1 MKTSL
6 NNFFKRKKGYVILI
20 LEVEYMRDVI
30 TFLTSKE
37 IIVVYIVAFIA
48 CFLAFII
55 YLVDKNYAKRKQK
68 HNTKEL
74 NKLVEDVNLAI
85 KEEEK
90 SKSPQE
96 ESAPTP
102 SVTPATMPSIIE
114 PVNQVELLEDTSNVQ
129 PLTDNVVLES
139 LNNLEAKEEPV
150 IVKEEIISPTIA
162 DVPKKEEE
170 LQYTTIEP
178 NVEQAKEQLR
188 KLAIELEQEEQQ
200 EQPTI
205 ISNYEE
211 EQETNAIISL
221 EELVKKSKEMYA
233 ANELS
238 QYKDEG
244 NEPISL
250 TDLEK
255 AKKTNSAPYYDEPF
269 IISNVVLDMEEE
281 IKKENTKQ
289 LQITDFE
296 NYNVAATESLKPIT
310 ENIEK
315 TENAEKKDLYQT
327 TKFKKSPVISPI
339 YGIEKNEDDYLQ
351 LENTAN
357 YDKLDE
363 EIRKTN
369 EFLMTL
375 KELQKNLD

>member
-1 MKTSL
+1 
-6 NNFFKRKKGYVILI
+6 
-20 LEVEYMRDVI
+20 MRDII

-37 IIVVYIVAFIA
+37 IIVVYIVAAIA

-90 SKSPQE
+90 SKAQQE
-96 ESAPTP
+96 ATPAIAP
-102 SVTPATMPSIIE
+102 SVIEATTP
-114 PVNQVELLEDTSNVQ
+114 VELLDMPTLESPT
-129 PLTDNVVLES
+129 TNVVLES

-150 IVKEEIISPTIA
+150 IVKEEIINPPITEA
-162 DVPKKEEE
+162 PKKEEE
-170 LQYTTIEP
+170 LEYTTIEP
-178 NVEQAKEQLR
+178 NVEQAKEELR
-188 KLAIELEQEEQQ
+188 KLAIELEKEEEQEE
-200 EQPTI
+200 PTI

-250 TDLEK
+250 TDLEQ
-255 AKKTNSAPYYDEPF
+255 AKKTNSAPIYDEPF

-281 IKKENTKQ
+281 LNKENAKQ
-289 LQITDFE
+289 LQMNFE
-296 NYNVAATESLKPIT
+296 NPPVTEKEIT
-310 ENIEK
+310 QAPVIETSPNID
-315 TENAEKKDLYQT
+315 NAKKDLYQT
-327 TKFKKSPVISPI
+327 AKFKKSPVISPI
-339 YGIEKNEDDYLQ
+339 YGIERTEDDYLQ